1 MPNGW
6 SRPEANTSLL
16 LGLAAPSAARRT
28 RIRPGS
34 DSAMKMSPFGA
45 TRTTRGSRSLET
57 NSSTSKPGGTFGV
70 AEIGFANTWGKFD
83 ADRGAYGG
91 GGAGGFGRNKGGT
104 RGPKPKAR
112 PPDKKRPRANKR
124 GGERE
129 TQDTTK
135 NSTQVASAAV
145 TAAAIIP
152 RGMPDD
158 WHSKSPR
165 RMAVMNRVAV
175 SM

>member
-70 AEIGFANTWGKFD
+70 AEIGFAITWGKFD
-83 ADRGAYGG
+83 ADRVAYGG
-91 GGAGGFGRNKGGT
+91 GRVGVFRPTNPAHV
-104 RGPKPKAR
+104 GPTPHS
-112 PPDKKRPRANKR
+112 PPPAKY
-124 GGERE
+124 
-129 TQDTTK
+129 
-135 NSTQVASAAV
+135 S
-145 TAAAIIP
+145 
-152 RGMPDD
+152 
-158 WHSKSPR
+158 
-165 RMAVMNRVAV
+165 
-175 SM
+175 